1 MQDGG
6 VHLRH
11 DPTAAV
17 VVTEVW
23 QLFVSVCG
31 AVDTAFVAYLTAFG
45 AVDTAFGAWH
55 GGHSLWTPGV
65 EQRTQPCGAVR
76 KWTPP
81 LGSGPRPTEEDIRV
95 LWGFRSGTLPCGTC
109 QVPIISAYLLT
120 LIHFCCRQPTSEDQ
134 VTQDPSSLQDSRQPN
149 LSCNLP
155 SLASQMTPKT
165 WHLLPWVDEWD
176 ALWPHVHVVHPGQR
190 L

>member
-11 DPTAAV
+11 DPDAAV

-23 QLFVSVCG
+23 QLFVSGGC
-31 AVDTAFVAYLTAFG
+31 AAFG

-95 LWGFRSGTLPCGTC
+95 LWGF
-109 QVPIISAYLLT
+109 
-120 LIHFCCRQPTSEDQ
+120 
-134 VTQDPSSLQDSRQPN
+134 
-149 LSCNLP
+149 
-155 SLASQMTPKT
+155 
-165 WHLLPWVDEWD
+165 
-176 ALWPHVHVVHPGQR
+176 
-190 L
+190 